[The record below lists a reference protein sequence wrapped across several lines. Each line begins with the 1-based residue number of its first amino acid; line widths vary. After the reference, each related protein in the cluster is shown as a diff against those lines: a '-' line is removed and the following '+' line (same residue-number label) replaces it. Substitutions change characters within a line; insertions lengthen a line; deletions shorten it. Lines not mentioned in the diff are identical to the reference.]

1 MTYLA
6 SLNTNTIHAEA
17 QQEAFVQLNSAGRRV
32 PVVFSHVL
40 FTHFS
45 NTNNTR
51 KGDFSQ
57 KFYSAAGA
65 AAPSRSFS
73 TLTKEVPGILSL

>member
-1 MTYLA
+1 MTRL
-6 SLNTNTIHAEA
+6 LTFDTIHAEA
-17 QQEAFVQLNSAGRRV
+17 QQEAVVQLNSAGRRV
-32 PVVFSHVL
+32 PVVFSHIL

-51 KGDFSQ
+51 KGDFSR
-57 KFYSAAGA
+57 KFYFAAGIT
-65 AAPSRSFS
+65 PTSRSFS